1 MARPRKGSDPTPPTQ
16 DIHLRIPLT
25 ILAVLDELATK
36 KKQSRNVVVVSLL
49 TKATTPK
56 AKKEAK

>member
-1 MARPRKGSDPTPPTQ
+1 MARPRKGEAPAPPSQ
-16 DIHLRIPLT
+16 DVHLRLPLSV
-25 ILAVLDELATK
+25 LEVLDELATK

-49 TKATTPK
+49 TKATTAK

>member
-1 MARPRKGSDPTPPTQ
+1 MARLRKNEEPAPPSQ
-16 DIHLRIPLT
+16 DVHLRLPLSV
-25 ILAVLDELATK
+25 LNVLDELATK

>member
-1 MARPRKGSDPTPPTQ
+1 MARPRKGEAPAPPSQ
-16 DIHLRIPLT
+16 SIHLRLPLSVVE
-25 ILAVLDELATK
+25 VLDELATK

-49 TKATTPK
+49 TKATTPR

>member
-1 MARPRKGSDPTPPTQ
+1 MARLRKSEEPAPSRQ
-16 DIHLRIPLT
+16 SVHLRLPLSV
-25 ILAVLDELATK
+25 LNVLDELATK

-49 TKATTPK
+49 TKATTPR

>member
-1 MARPRKGSDPTPPTQ
+1 
-16 DIHLRIPLT
+16 
-25 ILAVLDELATK
+25 VLDELATK

-49 TKATTPK
+49 TKATTPR

>member
-1 MARPRKGSDPTPPTQ
+1 MARLRKNEAPAPPTQ
-16 DIHLRIPLT
+16 NVHLRLPLSV
-25 ILAVLDELATK
+25 LNVLDELATK

-56 AKKEAK
+56 AKKS

>member
-1 MARPRKGSDPTPPTQ
+1 MARPRKGEAPAPPSQ
-16 DIHLRIPLT
+16 DVHLRLPLSV
-25 ILAVLDELATK
+25 LAVLDEMATK

-56 AKKEAK
+56 TKREAK

>member
-1 MARPRKGSDPTPPTQ
+1 MARPRKGEAPPPPRQ
-16 DIHLRIPLT
+16 AVHLRLPLS
-25 ILAVLDELATK
+25 ILNVLDELATK

>member
-1 MARPRKGSDPTPPTQ
+1 MARPRKSEALAPSRQ
-16 DIHLRIPLT
+16 SVHLRLPLSV
-25 ILAVLDELATK
+25 LNVLDELATK

>member
-1 MARPRKGSDPTPPTQ
+1 MARPRKGEAPAPFRQSV
-16 DIHLRIPLT
+16 HLRLPLSV
-25 ILAVLDELATK
+25 LEVLDELATK

-49 TKATTPK
+49 AKATAPR

>member
-1 MARPRKGSDPTPPTQ
+1 MARLRKNEEPAPSRQ
-16 DIHLRIPLT
+16 SVHLRLPLSV
-25 ILAVLDELATK
+25 LNVLDELATK

-56 AKKEAK
+56 AKKS